1 MSDLSPGLQQIF
13 RAAGRASLP
22 TDADQERVF
31 YGLQARLGIGLEGL
45 GTVATRG
52 TTRALLGKTAVVVAS
67 ALVIV
72 AGGLAVMNA
81 LTHRAV
87 PEVVNSPIDSVVVS
101 TARVTLRGAETST
114 LIPQN
119 LSLKDA
125 TPEGNVGQPT
135 AVAPPAI
142 GRRLTRT
149 HDKLAEEAAMLTHAQ
164 SEFHSGRASSSLKV
178 LAEYDRKFKHG
189 ILTQERT
196 AVRIQALCALGRFP
210 EANALIGGLSP
221 QSLIRESARQA
232 CSSSQDVAT
241 HW

>member
-1 MSDLSPGLQQIF
+1 VSDLSPGLQQIF

-52 TTRALLGKTAVVVAS
+52 TTRALLGKTTVVVAA

-72 AGGLAVMNA
+72 AGGLAFMNA

-87 PEVVNSPIDSVVVS
+87 PEVVSSPVDSVVVS
-101 TARVTLRGAETST
+101 SAPVTLPGAEPST
-114 LIPQN
+114 LRPRI

-125 TPEGNVGQPT
+125 PAEGTAGQPT
-135 AVAPPAI
+135 VATPPVI
-142 GRRLTRT
+142 GRRPTRA
-149 HDKLAEEAAMLTHAQ
+149 HDNLAEEAAMLTHAQ
-164 SEFHSGRASSSLKV
+164 SELHSGRASSSLKV
-178 LAEYDRKFKHG
+178 LAAYDRKFKHG

-196 AVRIQALCALGRFP
+196 AVRIQALCALGRVS
-210 EANALIGGLSP
+210 EANVLIGGMSP
-221 QSLIRESARQA
+221 QSLIRESAQQA